1 MKTGSILGTRGFRNP
16 QSAYG
21 ADVISR
27 IDKIMKD
34 KNALHDQKKLVTDAI
49 CEAAELLVKENGGDI
64 SDIHAAVFCG
74 NTVMQHI
81 VAGIDPSSIANAP
94 FIAPTLFGEYYD
106 AEKIGIPMAKG
117 ARIYFAPCFASYVGG
132 DIACGMI
139 ASGLDR
145 ESDNVLF
152 IDIGTNGEIGL
163 STRKGLYFCSAAA
176 GPAFEGAHI
185 RCGMAGTAGAVSKV
199 YIEDD
204 TIRYETID
212 GESPVGICGSGIIDA
227 CAVMLDAGLL
237 DETGCILEADE
248 VDSFA
253 DYLFEDEDG
262 NTAFEIDKDN
272 HIYITGKDIREIQL
286 AKAAIAAG
294 VRTLLDQAGISLSE
308 VSEVVLAGGFGSH
321 IHAKSAC
328 RIGLIPREL
337 EGKVRSVG
345 NVAGAGAIAILLGK
359 EPRESAKTICLK
371 SEYTELS
378 CNSFFMEAYI
388 EEMMFEE

>member
-1 MKTGSILGTRGFRNP
+1 MR
-16 QSAYG
+16 
-21 ADVISR
+21 
-27 IDKIMKD
+27 
-34 KNALHDQKKLVTDAI
+34 
-49 CEAAELLVKENGGDI
+49 
-64 SDIHAAVFCG
+64 
-74 NTVMQHI
+74 
-81 VAGIDPSSIANAP
+81 AG
-94 FIAPTLFGEYYD
+94 
-106 AEKIGIPMAKG
+106 
-117 ARIYFAPCFASYVGG
+117 
-132 DIACGMI
+132 
-139 ASGLDR
+139 
-145 ESDNVLF
+145 
-152 IDIGTNGEIGL
+152 
-163 STRKGLYFCSAAA
+163 
-176 GPAFEGAHI
+176 EGAIDSVRIH
-185 RCGMAGTAGAVSKV
+185 GDKLAFT
-199 YIEDD
+199 
-204 TIRYETID
+204 TI
-212 GESPVGICGSGIIDA
+212 GNQKPVGLCGSGIIDA

-262 NTAFEIDKDN
+262 NTVFEIDKDN